1 MTLSRVVCS
10 WVVLVAV
17 GSAGWAQQIAPPG
30 SPANAPA
37 AAEPHTV
44 AVGSQLEDART
55 VNALAGY
62 VNAEPIF
69 VQDILRP
76 LDDQLQKMAAQ
87 ARNLNEFRRNAQA
100 AIHVQLQNYL
110 FDLMA
115 SSKAKAS
122 LTEQDKA
129 QIEVILRM
137 QLHDLLAK
145 HGGSRALA
153 DQDLRARGSSVD
165 REIADVRRKLIK
177 ELYYRK
183 ELWPKIVVTRQM
195 VMDAYQRD
203 PKKWQKDAELELFTI
218 SIPVARWLRE
228 PSTDGTRGAYL
239 KNPTPA
245 QVQQAEQQAMAAAR
259 DIVQRVK
266 KGEDFATL
274 AEDNSADPR
283 KNAGGRYPHVKRGSM
298 ANQKVEDYVFTL
310 PANTVGE
317 PQLVHDADPLQEVV
331 MVVKVGEKTEA
342 HQVTFNEAQAEITKQ
357 LQDQQLA
364 ELQNQFLLKLEQSS
378 PVENLARMED
388 TVVDAAV
395 TRYAMG
401 Q

>member
-10 WVVLVAV
+10 WILVVAV
-17 GSAGWAQQIAPPG
+17 GSVVRAQQIAPPG
-30 SPANAPA
+30 APA
-37 AAEPHTV
+37 GAAAADPHTV
-44 AVGSQLEDART
+44 AVGSKLDDART

-87 ARNLNEFRRNAQA
+87 ARNLNEFRSNAQA
-100 AIHVQLQNYL
+100 AIHTQLQKML
-110 FDLMA
+110 FNLMV

-129 QIEVILRM
+129 QVEMILRM

-165 REIADVRRKLIK
+165 QEIADVRRGLIK
-177 ELYYRK
+177 ELYFRK
-183 ELWPKIVVTRQM
+183 ELWPKVVVTRQM
-195 VMDAYQRD
+195 VVDAYQRD
-203 PKKWQKDAELELFTI
+203 PKKWQKDAELELYTI

-228 PSTDGTRGAYL
+228 PTTDGTRGAYL

-245 QVQQAEQQAMAAAR
+245 QVKEAEGQAMAAAR
-259 DIVQRVK
+259 DIVERIK

-283 KNAGGRYPHVKRGSM
+283 KNSGGRYPHVKRGSM
-298 ANQKVEDYVFTL
+298 ANSKVEDYVFTL

-342 HQVTFNEAQAEITKQ
+342 HQVSFSEAQEEIMKQ
-357 LQDQQLA
+357 LQEQQRL
-364 ELQNQFLLKLEQSS
+364 ELESQFVQKLQQTT
-378 PVENLARMED
+378 PVENLGRMED